1 MMEEGDSLGWVLSGQ
16 EGDSVIVGTAS
27 GKVLRFEV
35 SAGVLNPVQTRS
47 ARGVKAIKLAADDSV
62 VGMAVIPKSMT
73 KDNSGSGPSMLF
85 VTKHGIG
92 KRVELAEFPNQGR
105 AGMGRIGIRL
115 NESTVSRGWTS
126 CHATSVTSWSRRRRG
141 SCSAAK

>member
-1 MMEEGDSLGWVLSGQ
+1 MG
-16 EGDSVIVGTAS
+16 SVIVGTAS

-73 KDNSGSGPSMLF
+73 KDNSGSEPSMLF
-85 VTKHGIG
+85 VTKQGIG
-92 KRVELAEFPNQGR
+92 KRVELAEFSNQGR

-115 NESTVSRGWTS
+115 NEGDCLTGMDLVPCSRFPHGGAHHEGRVEPS
-126 CHATSVTSWSRRRRG
+126 AGATLQESLGLSKKQT
-141 SCSAAK
+141 